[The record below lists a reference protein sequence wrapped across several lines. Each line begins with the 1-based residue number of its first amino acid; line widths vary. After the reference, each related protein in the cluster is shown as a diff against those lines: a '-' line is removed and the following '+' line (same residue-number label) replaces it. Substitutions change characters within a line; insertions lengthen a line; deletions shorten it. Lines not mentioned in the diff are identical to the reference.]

1 MRRLKNNITISAI
14 IVSAL
19 AADLCFCSPVF
30 AQSDE
35 AKEFNRKGLTALE
48 AGRHGE
54 AVQLLKKAMELEPK
68 WGEPC
73 FNAARLLRLVG
84 KREDMTKMLRKANG
98 VEPSNPTYAE
108 EYLKVL
114 NEDLD
119 KAEKEANN
127 DEITRL
133 QDEIIRVNPGD
144 LKVGLKLI
152 EKHIKLEEND
162 EAYAA
167 AQDLIERNSR
177 HRSQYDVKE
186 MGKLYYHAAKMAFE
200 RGELRNAKSYCDNAR
215 KFNFDK
221 KKEAEEFLKEIKAN
235 VDNRVNGILEE
246 ATEAQ
251 KSGNHEKAMSLLKE
265 AEEIQPDNEAIKTAF
280 VQFADDED
288 INKFITKAKGFNAND
303 RWLDA
308 REVLLKLQEKYP
320 ENPQAKKMLADLAP
334 KEASLLKAIGMP
346 DIPTTAEERKGVLL
360 GFKNSG
366 IEFFENKNYK
376 SCVSQLNKALALI
389 AEDKTLN
396 SHKSEIDELLKK
408 IDEMDRDK
416 ANWMKA
422 VDARNSGE
430 YEDVIKLLKSLPADY
445 DIQLDS
451 YLAEAYYKTGDTE
464 KAEQYG
470 LKQLGKQPENNR
482 AKFVLGCVYLDA
494 NDNER
499 AYKYFTEVYDSD
511 PEYPE
516 IGDKLAASSAKHA
529 PMAFA
534 VIILVLLAWIA
545 WKMKKNLPIY
555 TKNSM
560 ISKAKSYF
568 KKEDWDTCL
577 EELQKVRHSAYL
589 NNADTFEIA
598 KLSAQCYLKKGRYD
612 LAVGECKH
620 LISLS
625 PKSEEAHLWLGYAY
639 LGRRMLAPEALPEL
653 LNLYKKESRNIALVS
668 LLGSYYA
675 QQKNLTDEGVAVLEQ
690 WLNIDHDNVEVLKP
704 LGKYY
709 LKKNRSDDKAMKVF
723 QKMMEIGSPEPDFK
737 LGVANVY
744 LRTRQFDDCLRLCE
758 DVINEDINN
767 EYVHAIMLEAYKKQ
781 NRLSELLDIYANF
794 LQNNPYNVAFQN
806 GLKAAQAAYDKIQ
819 SKNATQAAA
828 EAEAVM
834 EKMMAEAQDESVASV
849 EEMENILEPGQIP
862 CPSCGKANPE
872 GSYCCQYCGANMIQ

>member
-19 AADLCFCSPVF
+19 AADLCLCSPVF

-35 AKEFNRKGLTALE
+35 AKELNRKGLTALE
-48 AGRHGE
+48 SGRHGE
-54 AVQLLKKAMELEPK
+54 AVQFLKQAMALEPK

-73 FNAARLLRLVG
+73 YNAARLLRLLG
-84 KREDMTKMLRKANG
+84 KREEMTKMLRKANG

-108 EYLKVL
+108 EYLKIL
-114 NEDLD
+114 YEDLE
-119 KAEKEANN
+119 KAEKESNN
-127 DEITRL
+127 TEITRL
-133 QDEIIRVNPGD
+133 QDEILKVSPGD
-144 LKVGLKLI
+144 LKMGLKLI
-152 EKHIKLEEND
+152 EKHLKLEEKD

-177 HRSQYDVKE
+177 YRSKYDVKE
-186 MGKLYYHAAKMAFE
+186 MGELYYHAAKMAFE
-200 RGELRNAKSYCDNAR
+200 RGELHNAKSYCDNSR

-221 KKEAEEFLKEIKAN
+221 KNEVEEFLKEIRSNIDK
-235 VDNRVNGILEE
+235 RVAELITE

-251 KSGNHEKAMSLLKE
+251 KSGNHEQAMSLLKE
-265 AEEIQPDNEAIKTAF
+265 AEEVQPDNEAVKAAF
-280 VQFADDED
+280 VQFADEED
-288 INKFITKAKGFNAND
+288 INKFITKAKGFNTNG

-320 ENPQAKKMLADLAP
+320 ENPQAKKMLADMAP
-334 KEASLLKAIGMP
+334 KEAALLKAIGMP
-346 DIPTTAEERKGVLL
+346 DIPTTAEERKSVLL
-360 GFKNSG
+360 SFKNSG
-366 IEFFENKNYK
+366 VTFFEGKKYK
-376 SCVSQLNKALALI
+376 ECTSELNKALALI

-396 SHKSEIDELLKK
+396 SYKSEIEDYIKK
-408 IDEMDRDK
+408 IDEIDKDR
-416 ANWMKA
+416 ANWTKA

-430 YEDVIKLLKSLPADY
+430 YEDVIKLLKTLPGDY
-445 DIQLDS
+445 DLQLDS

-464 KAEQYG
+464 KAEKYG
-470 LKQLGKQPENNR
+470 LSQLAKQPENNR
-482 AKFVLGCVYLDA
+482 AKFILGCVYLDA
-494 NDNER
+494 SDNER
-499 AYKYFTEVYDSD
+499 AYKYFTEVYESD

-534 VIILVLLAWIA
+534 IIILVLLAWIA

-555 TKNSM
+555 NKNSM
-560 ISKAKSYF
+560 INKAKGYF

-675 QQKNLTDEGVAVLEQ
+675 QQKNLTDEGVAILEQ
-690 WLNIDHDNVEVLKP
+690 WLNLDHDNVEVLKP

-744 LRTRQFDDCLRLCE
+744 LRTRQFDNCLSLCE
-758 DVINEDINN
+758 DVINDDINN

-819 SKNATQAAA
+819 SRNASQAAV

-834 EKMMAEAQDESVASV
+834 EKMMAEAQEESA
-849 EEMENILEPGQIP
+849 EPIAGLENVLEPGQVA
-862 CPSCGKANPE
+862 CPSCGKGNPE
-872 GSYCCQYCGANMIQ
+872 GSYCCQHCGANMF